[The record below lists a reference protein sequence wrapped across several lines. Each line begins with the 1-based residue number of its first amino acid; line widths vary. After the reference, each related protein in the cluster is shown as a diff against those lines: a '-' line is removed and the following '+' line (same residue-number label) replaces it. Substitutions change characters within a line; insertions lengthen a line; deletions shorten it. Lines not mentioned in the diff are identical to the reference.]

1 LQYHCTPLDDAWE
14 GFQIADFKRT
24 ETKPS
29 PTLSIY
35 LKPANDHAPRCSRCG
50 ATCPNVH
57 DRRMR
62 VVRDLPILDAAV
74 RLWVTVR
81 RVSCPRCG
89 VVPEQISWI
98 ERQQQVTRRL
108 AESVSM
114 LCRYTTIRATAQ
126 QYRLG
131 WDQVKRIDKA
141 SLEKRLNPVNLE
153 GIEYL
158 LMDEFAIQK
167 GHRYATVVLEPTRK
181 RVLWVSRGRDKDS
194 VRPFFELLGPRR
206 CKAIKAV
213 GMDMSAAYYEE
224 VTKYCPNAH
233 VVYDLFHVLA
243 RYGREVID
251 RVRVDQANKLR
262 SSATERKLIKGS
274 RWLLLRNRD
283 NLKPEQEIQL
293 RELLGCNQD
302 LMITYVLK
310 DDLKQLWSFTD
321 IDEAR
326 QFWHGWRKRAVDS
339 NLGPL
344 IRFASNL
351 DGKIQFILS
360 HCLYPLGTNILEG
373 VNNRIKVIKRMAYGF
388 RDDQYFFLKI
398 RGAFP

>member
-1 LQYHCTPLDDAWE
+1 M
-14 GFQIADFKRT
+14 F
-24 ETKPS
+24 
-29 PTLSIY
+29 
-35 LKPANDHAPRCSRCG
+35 
-50 ATCPNVH
+50 
-57 DRRMR
+57 
-62 VVRDLPILDAAV
+62 
-74 RLWVTVR
+74 R
-81 RVSCPRCG
+81 RVNCPHCG
-89 VVPEQISWI
+89 VVPERISWI
-98 ERQQQVTRRL
+98 EPHQQVTRRL
-108 AESVSM
+108 AESVAL
-114 LCRYTTIRATAQ
+114 LCQHTTIRAAAQ

-158 LMDEFAIQK
+158 LIDEFAIQK

-181 RVLWVSRGRDKDS
+181 RVLWVARGRNKDS
-194 VRPFFELLGPRR
+194 VKPFFELMGPVR

-224 VTKYCPNAH
+224 VTKHCPNAH

-262 SSATERKLIKGS
+262 SSVVERKLIKGS

-283 NLKPEQEIQL
+283 NLNPEQVVQL
-293 RELLGCNQD
+293 QELLACNQD
-302 LMITYVLK
+302 LMTTYVLK

-321 IDEAR
+321 INEAR
-326 QFWHGWRKRAVDS
+326 HFWYGWRKRALDS
-339 NLGPL
+339 NLESL
-344 IRFASNL
+344 IRFACNL
-351 DGKIQFILS
+351 ERKIQFILS
-360 HCLYPLGTNILEG
+360 HSLYPLGTNLLEG

>member
-1 LQYHCTPLDDAWE
+1 
-14 GFQIADFKRT
+14 
-24 ETKPS
+24 
-29 PTLSIY
+29 
-35 LKPANDHAPRCSRCG
+35 
-50 ATCPNVH
+50 
-57 DRRMR
+57 MR
-62 VVRDLPILDAAV
+62 VIRDLPILDAAV
-74 RLWVTVR
+74 RLWITVR
-81 RVSCPRCG
+81 RVNCPRCG
-89 VVPEQISWI
+89 VVPEEIPWL

-108 AESVSM
+108 AESVAL
-114 LCRYTTIRATAQ
+114 LCRYTTIKATAQ

-141 SLEKRLNPVNLE
+141 SLEMRLNPVNLE

-194 VRPFFELLGPRR
+194 IRPFFELLGPRR

-224 VTKYCPNAH
+224 VTKHCPNAH

-262 SSATERKLIKGS
+262 SSAAERKLIKGS

-321 IDEAR
+321 IGEAR
-326 QFWHGWRKRAVDS
+326 QFWHGWLKRATDS
-339 NLGPL
+339 KLAPL

-398 RGAFP
+398 KGAFP

>member
-1 LQYHCTPLDDAWE
+1 M
-14 GFQIADFKRT
+14 
-24 ETKPS
+24 
-29 PTLSIY
+29 LSIY
-35 LKPANDHAPRCSRCG
+35 LEPAADHPLVCSRCG
-50 ATCPNVH
+50 GECRNIH
-57 DRRMR
+57 DRPVR
-62 VVRDLPILDAAV
+62 VVRDLPILDAMV
-74 RLWVTVR
+74 RLWVMFR
-81 RVSCPRCG
+81 RVNCPHCG

-98 ERQQQVTRRL
+98 EPRQQVTRRL
-108 AESVSM
+108 AESVAL
-114 LCRYTTIRATAQ
+114 LCRHTTIRAVAQ

-181 RVLWVSRGRDKDS
+181 RVLWVSRGRNKDS
-194 VRPFFELLGPRR
+194 VKPFFELMGPVR

-224 VTKYCPNAH
+224 VTNHCPNAQ

-262 SSATERKLIKGS
+262 SSVVERKLIKGS

-283 NLKPEQEIQL
+283 NLNLEQEVHLQ
-293 RELLGCNQD
+293 ELLACNQD
-302 LMITYVLK
+302 LMTTYVLK

-321 IDEAR
+321 INEAR
-326 QFWHGWRKRAVDS
+326 QFWYGWRKRALDS
-339 NLGPL
+339 NLEPL
-344 IRFASNL
+344 IRFARNL
-351 DGKIQFILS
+351 ETKIQFILS
-360 HCLYPLGTNILEG
+360 HSLYPLGTNLLEG